1 VVAAVCHPRRQSA
14 LKFLPPLP
22 RREKAVSVVGDPL
35 PTWQPNPRR
44 DDNMQHWTT
53 WSAAAALALAAG
65 AVGAETPEDAK
76 SLLDGALAEI
86 RTQGLDKAVKDFNAG
101 GKWKK
106 DRLYLVAMQ
115 LDGTMLAHSANGKL
129 PGNNMLASKDA
140 NGRPFMKNAIEA
152 ARTSGSGQVDLRWG
166 NPVTRR
172 LSDATMFVKRVPD
185 QDVYVG
191 SLVFK

>member
-1 VVAAVCHPRRQSA
+1 MQSAIRRAAA
-14 LKFLPPLP
+14 LKFAAALP
-22 RREKAVSVVGDPL
+22 KTNTAVSVVGDLL

-44 DDNMQHWTT
+44 EDNMQHWTT
-53 WSAAAALALAAG
+53 WGAAAALALAAG
-65 AVGAETPEDAK
+65 GAGAETPEEAK
-76 SLLDGALAEI
+76 SLLDGALTEI

-115 LDGTMLAHSANGKL
+115 PDGTMLAHSANGKL

-140 NGRPFMKNAIEA
+140 NGQPFMKNAIEA